1 MLRHHQQ
8 LAQQGHGSAGSISRG
23 RGTARNSVPSSRAA
37 SAASSQ
43 SQAPRLMIDVTSL
56 NLLQR
61 HFEHVM
67 TTIQRRIDVLEQNA
81 NASLASSQAF
91 LARSHAAADAEIAR
105 FKRINE
111 EMDKLDA
118 EFDTIEKIRAVV
130 GKVAERVRAVSQRVD
145 SGGSSAAQ
153 SRRR

>member
-1 MLRHHQQ
+1 
-8 LAQQGHGSAGSISRG
+8 
-23 RGTARNSVPSSRAA
+23 
-37 SAASSQ
+37 
-43 SQAPRLMIDVTSL
+43 
-56 NLLQR
+56 
-61 HFEHVM
+61 M